1 MTRPLKACTR
11 AAVKAQRR
19 DAGRRSSPLP
29 PTPPHLPPM
38 RELRAPAPRPRAPAA
53 QSAAWLEAV
62 LADGGG
68 GGGGWGG
75 ALGRTVFEAAAGRS
89 RAGGRAVCVSVCVRA
104 GGLGARPPPSAS
116 VESRR
121 ANLYGN
127 AALPPVRD
135 SSTHITPPP
144 HPAAFLLSSVRRC
157 SFPPPPAPRHSPVEV

>member
-1 MTRPLKACTR
+1 
-11 AAVKAQRR
+11 
-19 DAGRRSSPLP
+19 
-29 PTPPHLPPM
+29 M

-62 LADGGG
+62 LADGGA
-68 GGGGWGG
+68 GGGWGG

-127 AALPPVRD
+127 ATLPPVRD

-144 HPAAFLLSSVRRC
+144 HPAAFLLSSVRGC
-157 SFPPPPAPRHSPVEV
+157 SFPPHPPPDTAPLRCRSGEGGTRRGGCVCVGGEPRGLWRGVKGDGR